1 LGGGKNGRVG
11 VLLTSRCSALRR
23 CGRDAPSP
31 AHIAALQLFKLS
43 TLCRSLAFWIVHRV
57 SDVQID
63 VEGYEWAP
71 LLQVFKDLS
80 EGKMS
85 VGQMQVELHSMLD
98 VSISPS
104 LPSPPLPPPPH
115 RASTRSRS

>member
-1 LGGGKNGRVG
+1 MVWPRCP
-11 VLLTSRCSALRR
+11 LLPLHCT
-23 CGRDAPSP
+23 
-31 AHIAALQLFKLS
+31 FKLS
-43 TLCRSLAFWIVHRV
+43 TLCRFLAVLVVHRV
-57 SDVQID
+57 CGVQID

-104 LPSPPLPPPPH
+104 LPRSLAPLPSPH
-115 RASTRSRS
+115 RAPYHCL